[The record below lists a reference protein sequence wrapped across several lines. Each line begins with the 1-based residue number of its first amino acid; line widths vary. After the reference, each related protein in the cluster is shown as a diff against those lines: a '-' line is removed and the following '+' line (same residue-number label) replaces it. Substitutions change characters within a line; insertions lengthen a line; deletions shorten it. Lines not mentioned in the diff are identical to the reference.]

1 MCLIS
6 SPLSAKNS
14 SVFSKIKIYKHKQ
27 RHLSIEVENSFQNEN
42 IVLGQ
47 GKIKSQFF
55 KLLD

>member
-27 RHLSIEVENSFQNEN
+27 RHLSIEAENFQNEN